1 MLSVVW
7 GTALVLDTAV
17 HVALVYLLPI
27 DLVAIVSNVQWWVV
41 LAALLTFHVW
51 YIRKEQIG
59 A

>member
-1 MLSVVW
+1 
-7 GTALVLDTAV
+7 VLDTAV

-51 YIRKEQIG
+51 YLRKEGIG